1 MIDVIIFCALILGFA
16 TIVAGAA
23 EYILNKEM
31 ETEKDKLI
39 DEVIEEIERRKW
51 DQFDQMVKDLERKES
66 DEH

>member
-1 MIDVIIFCALILGFA
+1 
-16 TIVAGAA
+16 
-23 EYILNKEM
+23 M

-51 DQFDQMVKDLERKES
+51 EQFDQMVKDLERRES